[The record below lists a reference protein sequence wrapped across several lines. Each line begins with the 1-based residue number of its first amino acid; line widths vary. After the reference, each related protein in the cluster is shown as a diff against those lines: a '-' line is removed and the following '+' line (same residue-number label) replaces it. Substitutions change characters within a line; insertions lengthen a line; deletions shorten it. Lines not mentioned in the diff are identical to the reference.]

1 MSSYSNSEQ
10 YTSSEEEFIRTKNY
24 KTRSGRTSRTRYR
37 RAFTDSDSDSNNS
50 ESSSSSN
57 STSTSDSEKMAALN
71 LTAEQLSNLLKTSN
85 AANSS
90 DKLPSFRGR
99 ARECDPMFDETTSFS
114 SHITLL
120 RSHIAAIPNLSEY
133 DKKQLLVRSAD
144 PKVGDFRLTVSALV
158 QGDYYRDATFDEI
171 VNVLDNIYVEKK
183 TSSVQ
188 SITRDLRQSR
198 LFETASIGT
207 QLVETFEKVSKVTNH
222 LVGPDGMNFDSQFP
236 VIQPNETQNE
246 FEARVINFLKVVLN
260 DVLIFGIIGPQL
272 SDELHK
278 KVFSGGFKPPETVL
292 TELTKNIR
300 ELSSGKAVLCNVR
313 KQSVPVCLAEEA
325 AFESDDYA
333 GEHDS
338 SETVETYFA
347 RAGSRPSRTNGT
359 FGRGRAVV
367 QRGRIFR
374 GRGERTTTTNF
385 ESGEMNFGR
394 GTSRGKSRGRG
405 YEMEG
410 RRSTTSNS
418 VVCHNCDKD
427 GHLAHNCSKSK
438 IKCFKCNELG
448 HLAKYCRALKGLRCS
463 RCGQENHTSK
473 SCTASV
479 EEMNEWRKDA
489 KNVKNF

>member
-1 MSSYSNSEQ
+1 MSSSSDSEQ

-37 RAFTDSDSDSNNS
+37 RDFTDSDSDSNNS
-50 ESSSSSN
+50 ESSSSSDTN
-57 STSTSDSEKMAALN
+57 STSDSEDMAALN

-99 ARECDPMFDETTSFS
+99 ARESDPMFDETTSFS
-114 SHITLL
+114 THITLL
-120 RSHIAAIPNLSEY
+120 RSHISAIQNLSEY

-171 VNVLDNIYVEKK
+171 VTVLDNIYVEKK

-207 QLVETFEKVSKVTNH
+207 QVVETFEKISKVTNH

-236 VIQPNETQNE
+236 VIQPNETQND
-246 FEARVINFLKVVLN
+246 FEARVVNFLKVVIN
-260 DVLIFGIIGPQL
+260 DVIIFGVIGPQL

-300 ELSSGKAVLCNVR
+300 ELSSGKTVLCNVR

-325 AFESDDYA
+325 AYESDDYA
-333 GEHDS
+333 SANAS

-347 RAGSRPSRTNGT
+347 RAGSRPSRTNGN

-394 GTSRGKSRGRG
+394 GTSRGKSRGGRG

-427 GHLAHNCSKSK
+427 GHLSHNCSKSK

-448 HLAKYCRALKGLRCS
+448 HLAKCCRALKGPRCS

-479 EEMNEWRKDA
+479 EEMNEWKKDG
-489 KNVKNF
+489 KNF

>member
-1 MSSYSNSEQ
+1 
-10 YTSSEEEFIRTKNY
+10 
-24 KTRSGRTSRTRYR
+24 
-37 RAFTDSDSDSNNS
+37 
-50 ESSSSSN
+50 
-57 STSTSDSEKMAALN
+57 MAALN

-99 ARECDPMFDETTSFS
+99 ARESDPMFDETTSFS
-114 SHITLL
+114 THITLL
-120 RSHIAAIPNLSEY
+120 RSHISAIPNLSEY

-144 PKVGDFRLTVSALV
+144 PKVGDFRLTVTALV

-171 VNVLDNIYVEKK
+171 VTVLDNIYVEKK

-188 SITRDLRQSR
+188 SITRDLRHSR

-207 QLVETFEKVSKVTNH
+207 QLVETFEKISKVTNH
-222 LVGPDGMNFDSQFP
+222 LVGPDGMSFDSQFP
-236 VIQPNETQNE
+236 VAQPNETQNE
-246 FEARVINFLKVVLN
+246 FGARVVNFLKVVIN
-260 DVLIFGIIGPQL
+260 DVLIFGVIGPQL

-278 KVFSGGFKPPETVL
+278 KVFSGDFKSPETVL
-292 TELTKNIR
+292 TEFTKNIR
-300 ELSSGKAVLCNVR
+300 ELSSGKTVLCNVR
-313 KQSVPVCLAEEA
+313 KQSVPVCIAEEA
-325 AFESDDYA
+325 AYESNDYESA
-333 GEHDS
+333 NAS

-347 RAGSRPSRTNGT
+347 RAGSRPSRTNGN

-367 QRGRIFR
+367 QRGRVFR

-394 GTSRGKSRGRG
+394 GTSRGKSRGGRG

-463 RCGQENHTSK
+463 RCGQDNHTSK

-479 EEMNEWRKDA
+479 EEMNEWKKDG
-489 KNVKNF
+489 KIF

>member
-1 MSSYSNSEQ
+1 MSSSSDSEQ

-57 STSTSDSEKMAALN
+57 SNSTSDSEEMAALN

-99 ARECDPMFDETTSFS
+99 ARESDPMFDETTSFS
-114 SHITLL
+114 THITLL
-120 RSHIAAIPNLSEY
+120 RSHISAIPNLSEY

-198 LFETASIGT
+198 LFETASIVT

-222 LVGPDGMNFDSQFP
+222 LVEADGMNFDSQFP

-246 FEARVINFLKVVLN
+246 FEARVVNFLKVVIN
-260 DVLIFGIIGPQL
+260 DVLIFGVIGPQL

-300 ELSSGKAVLCNVR
+300 ELSSGKTVLCNVR

-325 AFESDDYA
+325 AYESDDYA
-333 GEHDS
+333 GANAS

-347 RAGSRPSRTNGT
+347 RAGSRLSRTNGNL
-359 FGRGRAVV
+359 GRGRAVV

-394 GTSRGKSRGRG
+394 GTSRGKSRGGRG

-427 GHLAHNCSKSK
+427 GHLAHNCSKGK

-479 EEMNEWRKDA
+479 EEMNEWKKDG
-489 KNVKNF
+489 KNF